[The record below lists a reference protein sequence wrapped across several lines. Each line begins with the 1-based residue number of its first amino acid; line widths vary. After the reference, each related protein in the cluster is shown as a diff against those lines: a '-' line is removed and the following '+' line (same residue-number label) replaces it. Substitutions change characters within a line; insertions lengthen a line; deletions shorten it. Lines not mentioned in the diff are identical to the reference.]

1 MADRSS
7 GFPRPKG
14 DSNPL
19 GSGSNKIYCV
29 NFPRLT
35 FESMKR
41 NVSLRQQ
48 KVGVDRVLFILP
60 LILTA
65 LGLLAVADASAV
77 QAQNL
82 FGDKFFFV
90 RQQLLWAGAGI
101 LGFLVATKIPSSFW
115 EKVAIPLFIFT
126 SLLLIA
132 VLIPAF
138 GLSALGARRWI
149 DIAGFNFQPGEVMKL
164 AMILFIS
171 KYLTRYQNILPLLFV
186 IAMVC
191 GILIVQPDLG
201 TSVIVGATS
210 FALLFIAGA
219 PVSFFFIIAPVVAGI
234 LFAVISFSD
243 YRRERFMSFL
253 NSILDPLSGSYHV
266 KQTILAIASGGLF
279 GVGLGQSR
287 QKFLFLPEAATDSI
301 FAVIAEEVGLV
312 GSVVL
317 IMLFVVLVA
326 RIFQVSRLIEDDFS
340 KLVILGVG
348 IWVGIQTFINLGAM
362 TAVIPL
368 TGVPLPLFS
377 YGGSSLIVT
386 LTSLGIAASI
396 SRERRAKKRV

>member
-1 MADRSS
+1 
-7 GFPRPKG
+7 
-14 DSNPL
+14 
-19 GSGSNKIYCV
+19 
-29 NFPRLT
+29 
-35 FESMKR
+35 MKKSP
-41 NVSLRQQ
+41 SLRQQ

-60 LILTA
+60 LVLTV

-82 FGDKFFFV
+82 FGDKLFFAK
-90 RQQLLWAGAGI
+90 QQLMWVGVGI
-101 LGFLVATKIPSSFW
+101 SGFLVATKIPSSFW
-115 EKVAIPLFIFT
+115 EKVAFPFFIFT
-126 SLLLIA
+126 SVLLVA

-149 DIAGFNFQPGEVMKL
+149 DIAGFNFQPGELMKL
-164 AMILFIS
+164 SMILFVS

-219 PVSFFFIIAPVVAGI
+219 PISFFLAVTPVVAVV
-234 LFAVISFSD
+234 LFAVISFSE
-243 YRRERFMSFL
+243 YRRERFMSFAG
-253 NSILDPLSGSYHV
+253 SVLDPMSGSYHV

-301 FAVIAEEVGLV
+301 FAVISEEVGLF
-312 GSVVL
+312 GSL
-317 IMLFVVLVA
+317 ILIALFVVLVA
-326 RIFQVSRLIEDDFS
+326 RIFQVSKLVEDDFG
-340 KLVILGVG
+340 KLVAAGVG
-348 IWVGIQTFINLGAM
+348 VWVGVQTFINLGAM

-386 LTSLGIAASI
+386 LVSLGVVASI
-396 SRERRAKKRV
+396 SRERRVKKR